1 MLKTSK
7 KYSKFILFVFSLAI
21 VIIGSY
27 FLPNIPIQNDVK
39 QLFKQKYSSEDTV
52 SNLVYSF
59 SKSNDILILHINSET
74 QDYFKDFELLKK
86 LNSLNDSLSKFD
98 FIDSTVA
105 ITSIKIPK
113 KVGTGI
119 YSKPLVNLNND
130 SLTKEDVDYIN
141 EFEDITPIFINEK
154 WNKSNVFI
162 SLKSDFQF
170 SSDKIQ
176 SLENTALFFG
186 FSDAKIIGSSVF
198 DNEIKSRVE
207 NDIFRLAA
215 IGFVIIILVFWLFF
229 KSFYVVLFIGFMV
242 VLNVNAA
249 IIFIKILDVE
259 FNIMTAVIPTLIAI
273 LSVTDLN
280 HILHIYK
287 ENEHQQDVS
296 KRIKFSLKSIKY
308 ALIMTSLTTA
318 IGFSIFLVNDVKTIV
333 DFGLIAILSIAF
345 ALFSAWYIAPV
356 LLAYIPLK
364 SIKLLNIR
372 FIQEKVLLLL
382 VQKKKQIFMVFATVF
397 TLAATTTLSLW
408 SIDYIIYDD
417 LEKDTPIYKTYQS
430 FNEDFQGTRSVEI
443 VIKDSSQFILENDN
457 ILFLEAI
464 ENDMLQKFDFK
475 YLTSYNNLL
484 KNYNRTINKGK
495 NEFYKI
501 PEDTSLITLGKQRI
515 QENLD
520 SNIIFQVLDSKNNAY
535 KIQLFGSEIFS
546 SLGTQQVNALKS
558 YLELKFSN
566 TSLKFEITGDGI
578 SRDESTNNISTTII
592 FGIFISI
599 GIISIIMGF
608 TFKSIRISVI
618 AWAVNLLPVFFSV
631 SILYLLGLH
640 ITPAIAMML
649 SISFGIALDDTIY
662 FLGRLKSQQ
671 NGVSDEDILENVRQ
685 ISFPVISTS
694 IILSLSF
701 CALFF
706 SSFSF
711 NTMNALIIII
721 TLIVAMICDLIF
733 LPMLLMIFQK
743 KSKN

>member
-27 FLPNIPIQNDVK
+27 FLPQIPIQNDIK
-39 QLFKQKYSSEDTV
+39 QLFKQKYSKENKDPHETFD
-52 SNLVYSF
+52 F
-59 SKSNDILILHINSET
+59 STTNEILILHLFSDENN
-74 QDYFKDFELLKK
+74 YFQNFERLKNLK
-86 LNSLNDSLSKFD
+86 SLTDSLSKLD
-98 FIDSTVA
+98 FVDSTFS

-130 SLTKEDVDYIN
+130 SLSKKDVDYIN
-141 EFEDITPIFINEK
+141 EFEDITPVFINKK

-162 SLKSDFQF
+162 AMKSDFQF
-170 SSDKIQ
+170 SQEKIEEF
-176 SLENTALFFG
+176 ENIAHFYG
-186 FSDAKIIGSSVF
+186 FIDASVIGNTVF

-207 NDIFRLAA
+207 KDIFRLAA
-215 IGFVIIILVFWLFF
+215 FGFVIIILVFWIFF

-280 HILHIYK
+280 HILHIYN
-287 ENEHQQDVS
+287 ENEHEEDVA

-318 IGFSIFLVNDVKTIV
+318 IGFSIFLFNDVKTIV

-345 ALFSAWYIAPV
+345 ALFSAWYISPI
-356 LLAYIPLK
+356 LLQYIPLK
-364 SIKLLNIR
+364 NIQLFNMKSIQLR
-372 FIQEKVLLLL
+372 VHSLL
-382 VQKKKQIFMVFATVF
+382 VQKKKQLLIVFVSLF
-397 TLAATTTLSLW
+397 TLATITTFSFW
-408 SIDYIIYDD
+408 NIDYIIYDD
-417 LEKDTPIYKTYQS
+417 LDKDTELYEAYQS
-430 FNEDFQGTRSVEI
+430 FNRDFQGTRNVELI
-443 VIKDSSQFILENDN
+443 IKDKENPVLSNENIIL
-457 ILFLEAI
+457 LETI
-464 ENDMLQKFDFK
+464 EKDLLQKFGFN
-475 YLTSYNNLL
+475 YASSYNSFI

-501 PEDTSLITLGKQRI
+501 PEDTSLISLGKQRI
-515 QENLD
+515 RDNID
-520 SNIIFQVLDSKNNAY
+520 SNIIFQVYDPKNNAV
-535 KIQLFGSEIFS
+535 KIQLFGPEIFS
-546 SLGTQQVNALKS
+546 SFGMVQLNEIHV
-558 YLELKFSN
+558 YLNQKFSN
-566 TSLKFEITGDGI
+566 TNMEYEIMGDGI
-578 SRDESTNNISTTII
+578 SRDESTQNISTTII
-592 FGIFISI
+592 YGIFISI

-608 TFKSIRISVI
+608 TFKSFGISFI
-618 AWAVNLLPVFFSV
+618 AWLINLLPVFVSV
-631 SILYLLGLH
+631 SVLFLLDLH

-671 NGVSDEDILENVRQ
+671 NGVSDKDILENVNQ

-711 NTMNALIIII
+711 NTTNALIIII
-721 TLIVAMICDLIF
+721 TLLVAMICDLIF
-733 LPMLLMIFQK
+733 LPMLLMLLHQKQK
-743 KSKN
+743 K

>member
-27 FLPNIPIQNDVK
+27 FLPQIPIQNDIK
-39 QLFKQKYSSEDTV
+39 QLFKQKYSKENKDAHETFD
-52 SNLVYSF
+52 F
-59 SKSNDILILHINSET
+59 STTNEILILHLFSDENN
-74 QDYFKDFELLKK
+74 YFQNFERLKNLKSLTDSVSKLDFV
-86 LNSLNDSLSKFD
+86 
-98 FIDSTVA
+98 DSTFS

-130 SLTKEDVDYIN
+130 SLSKEDVDYIN
-141 EFEDITPIFINEK
+141 EFEDITPVFVNK
-154 WNKSNVFI
+154 NWNKSNVFI
-162 SLKSDFQF
+162 ALKSDFQF

-176 SLENTALFFG
+176 SLEKAALFFG

-229 KSFYVVLFIGFMV
+229 KSFYVVMFIGFMV

-287 ENEHQQDVS
+287 ENEHQQDVL

-356 LLAYIPLK
+356 LLSYIPLK
-364 SIKLLNIR
+364 SIKLLNIKS
-372 FIQEKVLLLL
+372 IQEKVLLLL
-382 VQKKKQIFMVFATVF
+382 VQKKKQLLIVFVTVF
-397 TLAATTTLSLW
+397 TLATTTTFSLW

-417 LEKDTPIYKTYQS
+417 LEKDTPIYNTYQS
-430 FNEDFQGTRSVEI
+430 FNEDFQGTRNVELI
-443 VIKDSSQFILENDN
+443 IKDKEHPVLSNENIIL
-457 ILFLEAI
+457 LETI
-464 ENDMLQKFDFK
+464 EKDLLQKFDFK

-501 PEDTSLITLGKQRI
+501 PEDTSLISLGKQRI

-520 SNIIFQVLDSKNNAY
+520 SNIIFQVLDPKNNAV
-535 KIQLFGSEIFS
+535 KIQLFGPEIFS

-558 YLELKFSN
+558 YLEHKFSN

-618 AWAVNLLPVFFSV
+618 AWVINLLPVFFSV

-671 NGVSDEDILENVRQ
+671 NGVSDADVLENVKQ
-685 ISFPVISTS
+685 ISFPVLSTS
-694 IILSLSF
+694 IILSMSF

-721 TLIVAMICDLIF
+721 TLLVAMICDLIF